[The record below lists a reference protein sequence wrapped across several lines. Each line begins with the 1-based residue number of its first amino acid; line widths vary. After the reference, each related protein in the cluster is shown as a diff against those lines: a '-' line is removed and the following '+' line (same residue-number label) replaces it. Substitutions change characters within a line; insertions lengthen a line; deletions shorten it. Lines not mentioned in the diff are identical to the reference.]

1 MSTNDTSIDD
11 SNNITE
17 KIEDC
22 KAKAYELKKEAD
34 EDLKQTNYDE
44 AIKNYT
50 EAIKKIKVLR
60 NEYKLEQAS
69 LDVLIREIVV
79 PSNLNLSYIDIK
91 LTNWSDAI
99 NHCSKVLFADKDN
112 TKALYRRCLAY
123 INKKNFDEAEKDLK
137 ELHTKLPNTTELKLL
152 VQNFEDS
159 KKEFYAKEGKKY
171 KRMFNGLHEINKT
184 IEYENKS
191 YIGKKIDDCYS
202 YISNKLSE
210 IKNCL
215 CYRRKKSHNINKKE
229 S

>member
-50 EAIKKIKVLR
+50 EAIKKIKALR

-171 KRMFNGLHEINKT
+171 KRMFNGLREINKT

-202 YISNKLSE
+202 YISNKLSG

-215 CYRRKKSHNINKKE
+215 CCRRKKIHNINKKE

>member
-1 MSTNDTSIDD
+1 MSSSTSIDD
-11 SNNITE
+11 SSNITE
-17 KIEDC
+17 KIDDC

-34 EDLKQTNYDE
+34 EDLKQTNYEE

-50 EAIKKIKVLR
+50 EAIKKIKLLR
-60 NEYKLEQAS
+60 NEYKVDQSVLE
-69 LDVLIREIVV
+69 VLIREIVV

-123 INKKNFDEAEKDLK
+123 INKKDFDEAEKDLK
-137 ELHTKLPNTTELKLL
+137 ELHNKLPNTTELKLL

-171 KRMFNGLHEINKT
+171 KKMFNGLREINKT

-202 YISNKLSE
+202 YISNKLRDV
-210 IKNCL
+210 KNCL
-215 CYRRKKSHNINKKE
+215 CCRRKKSNNINKKE